1 MNKLNERSRIFQFT
15 LVKIQKPRLPIDP
28 PAADIFR
35 LRTEAGAETR
45 VETEAET
52 RVEAAVKV
60 GAKYPLLISDR
71 RTIRSEGSQAER
83 TSPSFA
89 TALLAFR

>member
-35 LRTEAGAETR
+35 LRTEAGAETK
-45 VETEAET
+45 AET
-52 RVEAAVKV
+52 RVEV
-60 GAKYPLLISDR
+60 GVE
-71 RTIRSEGSQAER
+71 TGV
-83 TSPSFA
+83 
-89 TALLAFR
+89 